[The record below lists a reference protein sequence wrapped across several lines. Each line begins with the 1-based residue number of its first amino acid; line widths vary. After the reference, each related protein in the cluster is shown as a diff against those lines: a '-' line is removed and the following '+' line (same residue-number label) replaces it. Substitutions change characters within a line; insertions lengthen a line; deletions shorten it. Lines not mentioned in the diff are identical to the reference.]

1 MIFIR
6 YFHLS
11 SSSRQCI
18 ESNMQFIFYFW
29 ELRYAIL
36 DTYLHWKSRV
46 EKVLVLPRGNECN
59 SFCRL
64 QRHCRRKSGGFLEGG
79 IEREKTLRGFLYLDE
94 IRSICVRPILLMANI
109 FTRSRVI
116 ILVNEDLFLVFFF
129 FILNRFM
136 LYLYVYFFYLVHHV
150 ICLL

>member
-1 MIFIR
+1 MIFIW

-18 ESNMQFIFYFW
+18 ESNMQFIFHFW

-36 DTYLHWKSRV
+36 DTYLHWKSCV

>member
-1 MIFIR
+1 MYR
-6 YFHLS
+6 
-11 SSSRQCI
+11 I
-18 ESNMQFIFYFW
+18 E
-29 ELRYAIL
+29 YAIYL
-36 DTYLHWKSRV
+36 LFLRTTIRNFRYLYLHWKSCV
-46 EKVLVLPRGNECN
+46 EKVLVLPRGNEYN

-129 FILNRFM
+129 
-136 LYLYVYFFYLVHHV
+136 YLKSFYAIPIRVFFLSRAS
-150 ICLL
+150 CNLFTLTRT

>member
-6 YFHLS
+6 YFHSS

-36 DTYLHWKSRV
+36 DTYLHWKSCV

-94 IRSICVRPILLMANI
+94 IRSICVRAIPLMANI